1 MANNTVPRRSGQNP
15 GEAFRVVKLEAWS
28 YEEALKLQYGR
39 QTMALHVERYRRVS
53 HRSGKILNQYTF
65 VCEASRQIDKNKS
78 SNISPPFKHY
88 VAAKP
93 LLRAITTA
101 STEIPVMSEFAIGR
115 GQTCPPR
122 APGVLRLYSMRYCPY
137 AQRTRMVLVHK
148 NIPAEIVNVNLKR
161 KPDWLFEMSPTGL
174 VPVLEWDGGHV
185 LHESAACNDY
195 LDEAYPEPRL
205 NPADPYLR
213 ARDRQLWE
221 SMGKVSVGSKVC
233 MADFMIWPWFERLP
247 IVNQIVPET
256 KITPDKYPRLAQWI
270 NSMYELP
277 AVKETKFDVE
287 SHAHFLKTL
296 RVDKNPDYDYG
307 LTQPAK

>member
-1 MANNTVPRRSGQNP
+1 MICGRIYSSLSGVQ
-15 GEAFRVVKLEAWS
+15 
-28 YEEALKLQYGR
+28 
-39 QTMALHVERYRRVS
+39 
-53 HRSGKILNQYTF
+53 
-65 VCEASRQIDKNKS
+65 
-78 SNISPPFKHY
+78 
-88 VAAKP
+88 AKP

-221 SMGKVSVGSKVC
+221 SMGKLISSFYDVAGTAGQDKVVMDRLFRAFTRYEKELVSRGQGPFFGGSKVC

-307 LTQPAK
+307 LTQPAKL